1 MEEHDTHFRDAGVTC
16 TFDFWHALSL
26 DVRPIAGHAPSKDPP
41 CDTPILYHVD
51 MDADNMEFFDQTD
64 QDVLRCNCLS
74 LALKADSD

>member
-1 MEEHDTHFRDAGVTC
+1 
-16 TFDFWHALSL
+16 
-26 DVRPIAGHAPSKDPP
+26 
-41 CDTPILYHVD
+41 